1 MVNRDWVQLAELYK
15 RMGFIPTD
23 VDTAP
28 IVVAL
33 ENALPDVRIMF
44 ISMIV
49 MRMMIV
55 VIIMIVMRM
64 MVVMIIMMM
73 IVMIVMMLVQCLF
86 SCCS

>member
-33 ENALPDVRIMF
+33 ENALPDVRIM
-44 ISMIV
+44 IV
-49 MRMMIV
+49 MRIMKIMMKTII
-55 VIIMIVMRM
+55 IIMIVM
-64 MVVMIIMMM
+64 II
-73 IVMIVMMLVQCLF
+73 VEYLF
-86 SCCS
+86 SCCC

>member
-33 ENALPDVRIMF
+33 ENALPDVRIM
-44 ISMIV
+44 IV
-49 MRMMIV
+49 MMIMKIMMKMIII
-55 VIIMIVMRM
+55 IIMIVM
-64 MVVMIIMMM
+64 II
-73 IVMIVMMLVQCLF
+73 VQYL
-86 SCCS
+86 

>member
-33 ENALPDVRIMF
+33 ENALPDVRA
-44 ISMIV
+44 MIV
-49 MRMMIV
+49 MMIMMIAIE
-55 VIIMIVMRM
+55 IIMIM
-64 MVVMIIMMM
+64 MVVMMMKIIMM
-73 IVMIVMMLVQCLF
+73 VMMMT
-86 SCCS
+86 

>member
-44 ISMIV
+44 IVMIV
-49 MRMMIV
+49 MRMMTIV
-55 VIIMIVMRM
+55 MIV
-64 MVVMIIMMM
+64 MMM

>member
-33 ENALPDVRIMF
+33 ENALPDVRIM
-44 ISMIV
+44 IV
-49 MRMMIV
+49 MMIMKIMMK
-55 VIIMIVMRM
+55 IIIIIII
-64 MVVMIIMMM
+64 VMII
-73 IVMIVMMLVQCLF
+73 VEYLF